1 MIKIL
6 KLFALS
12 GLLALVPFVAAA
24 DQLNEDGFEQEST
37 PAESLSL
44 MARLGEIDSV
54 DEKKWGIRKGCLNS
68 SRIKKIRFIDD
79 QSAIVSLRGKKK
91 AILRLGSVCVG
102 IKSRGFMLIRNDAKV
117 CERFSRF
124 QVLGGMSSCRV
135 AAIDPYVELE
145 DPPEREIFD

>member
-12 GLLALVPFVAAA
+12 GLLTFMSFVAVA
-24 DQLNEDGFEQEST
+24 DQLDEDGFEQE
-37 PAESLSL
+37 PNKAESL
-44 MARLGEIDSV
+44 MARLGKIDPI
-54 DEKKWGIRKGCLNS
+54 DERKWGIRKGCLNS

-91 AILRLGSVCVG
+91 AILRLGSVCTG
-102 IKSRGFMLIRNDAKV
+102 IKSHGFMLIRNDAKV
-117 CERFSRF
+117 CERFTQF

>member
-12 GLLALVPFVAAA
+12 GLLAFMSFVAVA
-24 DQLNEDGFEQEST
+24 DQLDEDGFEHE
-37 PAESLSL
+37 PNRAESL
-44 MARLGEIDSV
+44 MARLGKIDPI
-54 DEKKWGIRKGCLNS
+54 DERKWGIRKGCLNS

-91 AILRLGSVCVG
+91 AILRLGSVCTG
-102 IKSRGFMLIRNDAKV
+102 IKSHGFMLIRNDAKV
-117 CERFSRF
+117 CERFTQF

>member
-12 GLLALVPFVAAA
+12 GLLAFMSFVAVA
-24 DQLNEDGFEQEST
+24 DQLDEDGFEQE
-37 PAESLSL
+37 PNRAESL
-44 MARLGEIDSV
+44 MARLAKIDPI
-54 DEKKWGIRKGCLNS
+54 DERKWGIRKGCLNS

-91 AILRLGSVCVG
+91 AILRLGSVCTG
-102 IKSRGFMLIRNDAKV
+102 IKSHGFMLIRNDAKV
-117 CERFSRF
+117 CERFTQF

>member
-12 GLLALVPFVAAA
+12 GLLALMPFVAVA
-24 DQLNEDGFEQEST
+24 DQLDQDGFERE
-37 PAESLSL
+37 PNRAESL
-44 MARLGEIDSV
+44 MARLGEIDPI
-54 DEKKWGIRKGCLNS
+54 DERQWGIRKGCLNA
-68 SRIKKIRFIDD
+68 SRIKKIKFIDD

-91 AILRLGSVCVG
+91 AILRLRSVCTG
-102 IKSRGFMLIRNDAKV
+102 IKSQGYMLIRNEAKV
-117 CERFSRF
+117 CERFSQF

-145 DPPEREIFD
+145 DPAERQIFD